1 MAKRICASHNKLGFA
16 ALTAAAVLGWLA
28 FSPAADAATVGEAA
42 PAFTGT
48 TAEGKTVSLSDYA
61 GKVVVLEWHNK
72 GCPFVVKH
80 YESGNMQALQKEL
93 TAKDVVWLTINSSAE
108 GEQGY
113 EAGADALKTAAE
125 QKAAA
130 TQIIIDASGEIGKA
144 YDAKTT
150 PHMFVIDKDG
160 KLAYAGAIDDRA
172 SFKQE
177 DIEGAK
183 NYVREAVAA
192 LAEGK
197 PVEVS
202 STKPY
207 GCSVK
212 YKN

>member
-1 MAKRICASHNKLGFA
+1 
-16 ALTAAAVLGWLA
+16 
-28 FSPAADAATVGEAA
+28 
-42 PAFTGT
+42 
-48 TAEGKTVSLSDYA
+48 
-61 GKVVVLEWHNK
+61 
-72 GCPFVVKH
+72 
-80 YESGNMQALQKEL
+80 MQALQKEL
-93 TAKDVVWLTINSSAE
+93 TGKDVVWLTINSSAE

-113 EAGADALKTAAE
+113 ETGADALKTAAD

-177 DIEGAK
+177 DIAGAK